1 MPERLE
7 KLKTTVR
14 ELEAELHSIDSLDAE
29 AQRLLEEAV
38 SEMQTAIQRSDPHH
52 LEPESLSDNLRQA
65 AERFES
71 THPTLFGVV
80 SRMIDALAQMGI

>member
-7 KLKTTVR
+7 KLKATVR
-14 ELEAELHSIDSLDAE
+14 ELEAELQSLDSLDAE
-29 AQRLLEEAV
+29 AKRLLEEAV
-38 SEMQTAIQRSDPHH
+38 GEMQTAIRRSDPDH

-71 THPTLFGVV
+71 THPNLFGVV